1 MIGDF
6 LRTGN
11 GSKRCRSHSIPLIDT
26 PHAFLHVKMTLSSK
40 TPKSDFEDMVS
51 LDSVIQVRIE
61 WNFQSKLRIY
71 LLAFWHQFQG
81 CQEPSC
87 PPRLQGW
94 TSRTHWVLMDSFKS
108 KVDET
113 YSIGS
118 EYISRHVDTN
128 SMGIRN
134 HPVLQ
139 DSKVELGG
147 HSESWWTFSS
157 QELMKLTVLAQNT
170 YLSMLTPIPM
180 VSETIMR
187 ERERERERAER

>member
-1 MIGDF
+1 
-6 LRTGN
+6 
-11 GSKRCRSHSIPLIDT
+11 
-26 PHAFLHVKMTLSSK
+26 MTLSSK

-118 EYISRHVDTN
+118 EYISWHVDTN

-180 VSETIMR
+180 VSETILR
-187 ERERERERAER
+187 ERESRERERDRERAERERER

>member
-1 MIGDF
+1 
-6 LRTGN
+6 
-11 GSKRCRSHSIPLIDT
+11 
-26 PHAFLHVKMTLSSK
+26 MTLSSK

-118 EYISRHVDTN
+118 EYISWHVDTN

-180 VSETIMR
+180 VSGTILTSKTPRLDFKIIMSLDWLFQVKIW
-187 ERERERERAER
+187 